1 MRCVLLMK
9 IDCSRARW
17 RIAANVVV
25 AVAAFRFQLGAQI
38 HFSTRRR
45 TGSPRCVI
53 Y

>member
-1 MRCVLLMK
+1 MK
-9 IDCSRARW
+9 IDCRRARW
-17 RIAANVVV
+17 RIAANVVVVV

-45 TGSPRCVI
+45 TGSPHCVI